1 MKTFIL
7 LVVCAMALGGYYY
20 DDIDFDFTTEFAEIE
35 DVSSPAESVA
45 NLGAAVSNNMRYIGD
60 SLGQ

>member
-7 LVVCAMALGGYYY
+7 LAVCAMALGGYYY
-20 DDIDFDFTTEFAEIE
+20 DDIDLDFTTEFAEMQ
-35 DVSSPAESVA
+35 DNSSPAESVA
-45 NLGAAVSNNMRYIGD
+45 NLGASLSGTMRHIGG